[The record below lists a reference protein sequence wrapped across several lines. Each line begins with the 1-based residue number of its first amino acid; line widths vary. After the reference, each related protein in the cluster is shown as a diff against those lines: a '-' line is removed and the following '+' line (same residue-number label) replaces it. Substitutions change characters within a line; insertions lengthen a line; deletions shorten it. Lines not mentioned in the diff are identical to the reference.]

1 MSDTQHD
8 NEHAVERPAA
18 LGRRSLLK
26 ASMALAAAAGLAPA
40 TATWAAAGQGPA
52 VDTDTLVIGLDKGFV
67 NLNGVVAGTG
77 DSDRYTLQ
85 VFDRLYAFDAQG
97 TLQPSLA
104 TAFEIAHDGLSY
116 TYRLRPGVTFH
127 HGGELSADDVK
138 FTMEFAL
145 DPANKSARRAFFAP
159 FVERVEV
166 LGPLTVRFH
175 LSQPDGAFHNKLA
188 GYLPIIPRHYDL
200 AGNAGAVSA
209 LEFFARSPVAA
220 GPYRVVS
227 LSADGN
233 LLELERYEGYWGA
246 KPAIK
251 RIVFRAIKDPTNRLN
266 ALLAGE
272 IDLVVGVPAQDF
284 SRLKAAAD
292 FTAVANPVAAPLLVR
307 PYTTDPQLPLSE
319 VKVRQALNYALDK
332 NAIIKTVLQG
342 IGEPLASG
350 ISRHYP
356 YGFDATLQPYPYDPA
371 KARELLKA
379 AGFAKGFNTKLL
391 ISSDTPKEVAEAVA
405 AYWSQ
410 VGVIAQIQVVDYA
423 TWVSWNDTRRTT
435 PMTVQ
440 QVANAIYDPSHPVG
454 GLFVK
459 SGAWSDYSH
468 PEVEALFAEAARTS
482 DTAGRSALF
491 QRISRILHDDAAAIF
506 ISEIHR
512 VYGRKKRLQWSP
524 TEGTAALR
532 LHEARWA

>member
-1 MSDTQHD
+1 MTDKKTTRPVID
-8 NEHAVERPAA
+8 ER
-18 LGRRSLLK
+18 RRGILK
-26 ASMALAAAAGLAPA
+26 ASAALAGVAAFGGSSLVWASFNETPA
-40 TATWAAAGQGPA
+40 I
-52 VDTDTLVIGLDKGFV
+52 DKDTLVIGLDKGFV

-85 VFDRLYAFDAQG
+85 VFDRLFGFDAAG

-104 TAFEIAHDGLSY
+104 SRYEIAADGLSY
-116 TYRLRPGVTFH
+116 TYFLRPGVKFH
-127 HGGELSADDVK
+127 HGGTVSADDVK

-159 FVERVEV
+159 FVEEVEV
-166 LGPLTVRFH
+166 LDGATVRFR
-175 LSQPDGAFHNKLA
+175 LIKPDGAFHNKLA
-188 GYLPIIPRHYDL
+188 GYLPIIPRNYGSDL
-200 AGNAGAVSA
+200 PA
-209 LEFFARSPVAA
+209 LEFFARSPIAA
-220 GPYRVVS
+220 GAYKVVS

-233 LLELERYEGYWGA
+233 LLELERFDGYWGP

-251 RIVFRAIKDPTNRLN
+251 RIIFRAIKDASNRVN

-284 SRLKAAAD
+284 ARLNGAGNFAA
-292 FTAVANPVAAPLLVR
+292 VSNPVAAPLMVR
-307 PYTTDPQLPLSE
+307 PYTTDPALPLSKLE
-319 VKVRQALNYALDK
+319 VRQALNYALDK

-356 YGFDATLQPYPYDPA
+356 YGFDPTLQPYSYDPA
-371 KARELLKA
+371 KARELLAA
-379 AGFAKGFNTKLL
+379 AGFAKGFTTKLL
-391 ISSDTPKEVAEAVA
+391 ISSDNPKEIAEAVA

-423 TWVSWNDTRRTT
+423 TWTIWNDTRRTT

-459 SGAWSDYSH
+459 SGPWSDYNN
-468 PEVEALFAEAARTS
+468 PEVESLFAEAAHTA
-482 DTAGRSALF
+482 DTAGRGDIF
-491 QRISRILHDDAAAIF
+491 RRISRILHDDAAAIF

-512 VYGRKKRLQWSP
+512 VYGRKKNLEWTP
-524 TEGTAALR
+524 TPGTAALR
-532 LHEARWA
+532 FQEARWV

>member
-1 MSDTQHD
+1 MTDKKPPSPLID
-8 NEHAVERPAA
+8 ERRRGILKASVALAGVAA
-18 LGRRSLLK
+18 LGQTSMVWS
-26 ASMALAAAAGLAPA
+26 ASNETPA
-40 TATWAAAGQGPA
+40 I
-52 VDTDTLVIGLDKGFV
+52 DKDTLVIGLDKGFV

-85 VFDRLYAFDAQG
+85 VFDRLFGFDAAG
-97 TLQPSLA
+97 ILQPSLA
-104 TAFEIAHDGLSY
+104 TAYEVSADGLSY
-116 TYRLRPGVTFH
+116 TYHLRPDVKFH
-127 HGGELSADDVK
+127 HGGTLSADDVK

-159 FVERVEV
+159 FLDAVEV
-166 LGPLTVRFH
+166 PDAATVRFR
-175 LSQPDGAFHNKLA
+175 LSKPDGAFHNKLA
-188 GYLPIIPRHYDL
+188 GYLPIIPRDY
-200 AGNAGAVSA
+200 GSAVPA
-209 LEFFARSPVAA
+209 LEFFSRSPIAA
-220 GPYRVVS
+220 GAYKVVT

-233 LLELERYEGYWGA
+233 HLELERFDGYWGP

-251 RIVFRAIKDPTNRLN
+251 RIIFRAIKDASNRVN

-284 SRLKAAAD
+284 ARLNGSGD
-292 FTAVANPVAAPLLVR
+292 FSAVSNPVAAPLMVR
-307 PYTTDPQLPLSE
+307 PYTSDPQLPLSHVE
-319 VKVRQALNYALDK
+319 VRQALNYALDK

-356 YGFDATLQPYPYDPA
+356 YGYDSSLQPYPYDPG
-371 KARELLKA
+371 KARELLTA
-379 AGFAKGFNTKLL
+379 AGFSKGFSTKLM
-391 ISSDTPKEVAEAVA
+391 ISSDTPKEIAEAVA

-423 TWVSWNDTRRTT
+423 TWVLWNDTRRTT

-459 SGAWSDYSH
+459 SGPWSDYSQ
-468 PEVEALFAEAARTS
+468 PEVESLFAEAAHTADR
-482 DTAGRSALF
+482 AGRDEIF
-491 QRISRILHDDAAAIF
+491 RRISRILHDDAAAVF

-512 VYGRKKRLQWSP
+512 VYGRKKNLEWAP
-524 TEGTAALR
+524 IPGTAALR
-532 LHEARWA
+532 LHEARWV

>member
-1 MSDTQHD
+1 MTDQDPHID
-8 NEHAVERPAA
+8 NNTPSSP
-18 LGRRSLLK
+18 GRRSLLK
-26 ASMALAAAAGLAPA
+26 ASMAMAAVAGLGRASGV
-40 TATWAAAGQGPA
+40 WAASTQGPA
-52 VDTDTLVIGLDKGFV
+52 VDKDTLVIGLDKGFV

-85 VFDRLYAFDAQG
+85 VFDRLYAFDSKG
-97 TLQPSLA
+97 VLQPSLA
-104 TAFEIAHDGLSY
+104 TAFEIAADGLSY
-116 TYRLRPGVTFH
+116 TYHLRPGVKFH
-127 HGGELSADDVK
+127 HGGTLSADDVK

-159 FVERVEV
+159 FVDGVEV
-166 LGPLTVRFH
+166 LDASTVRFR
-175 LSQPDGAFHNKLA
+175 LLKPDGAFHNKLA
-188 GYLPIIPRHYDL
+188 GYLPIIPRNYSL
-200 AGNAGAVSA
+200 GGKGGEVSA

-227 LSADGN
+227 LSTDGS
-233 LLELERYEGYWGA
+233 LLELERFDDYWGP

-251 RIVFRAIKDPTNRLN
+251 RIVFRAIKDASNRLN

-284 SRLKAAAD
+284 ARLGASAD
-292 FTAVANPVAAPLLVR
+292 FAAIANPVAAPLLVR
-307 PYTTDPQLPLSE
+307 PYTTDPQLPLAD

-356 YGFDATLQPYPYDPA
+356 YGFDPTLQPYAYDPA
-371 KARELLKA
+371 KARELLSA
-379 AGFAKGFNTKLL
+379 AGFAKGFSTKLL

-423 TWVSWNDTRRTT
+423 TWTIWNDTRRTT

-459 SGAWSDYSH
+459 SGAWSDYSN
-468 PEVEALFAEAARTS
+468 PEVEALFAEAAHTS

-491 QRISRILHDDAAAIF
+491 QRISRLLHDDAAAIF

-512 VYGRKKRLQWSP
+512 VYGRKKGLQWAP
-524 TEGTAALR
+524 TGGTAALR
-532 LHEARWA
+532 LLDARWA

>member
-1 MSDTQHD
+1 MTDKKTKVSAID
-8 NEHAVERPAA
+8 ERRRGILKAGAA
-18 LGRRSLLK
+18 LAGVAAFGGSSMVW
-26 ASMALAAAAGLAPA
+26 ASSNETPA
-40 TATWAAAGQGPA
+40 I
-52 VDTDTLVIGLDKGFV
+52 DKDTLVIGLDKGFV

-85 VFDRLYAFDAQG
+85 VFDRLYGFDAEG
-97 TLQPSLA
+97 NLQPSLA
-104 TAFEIAHDGLSY
+104 TRYEVAADGLSY
-116 TYRLRPGVTFH
+116 TYHLRSGVKFH
-127 HGGELSADDVK
+127 HGGTLNADDVK

-159 FVERVEV
+159 YVEAVDV
-166 LGPLTVRFH
+166 LDGATVRFR
-175 LSQPDGAFHNKLA
+175 LSKPDGAFHSKLA
-188 GYLPIIPRHYDL
+188 GYLPIIPRNY
-200 AGNAGAVSA
+200 GSPVPA

-220 GPYRVVS
+220 GAYRVVS

-233 LLELERYEGYWGA
+233 LLELERFDDYWGK
-246 KPAIK
+246 KPTIK
-251 RIVFRAIKDPTNRLN
+251 RIVFRAIKDASNRVN

-284 SRLKAAAD
+284 ARLNAGGNFAA
-292 FTAVANPVAAPLLVR
+292 VSNPVAAPLLVR
-307 PYTTDPQLPLSE
+307 PYTTDPQLPLSRVE
-319 VKVRQALNYALDK
+319 VRQALNYALDK

-356 YGFDATLQPYPYDPA
+356 YGFDPSLQPYPYDPA
-371 KARELLKA
+371 KARELLAA
-379 AGFAKGFNTKLL
+379 AGFAKGFSTKLL
-391 ISSDTPKEVAEAVA
+391 ISSDTPKEIAEAVA

-410 VGVIAQIQVVDYA
+410 VGVRAEIQVVDYA
-423 TWVSWNDTRRTT
+423 TWVVWNDTRRTT

-459 SGAWSDYSH
+459 SGAWSDYSN
-468 PEVEALFAEAARTS
+468 PQVEALFTEAAHTA
-482 DTAGRSALF
+482 DIAGRGDIF
-491 QRISRILHDDAAAIF
+491 RRISRILHDDAAAIF

-512 VYGRKKRLQWSP
+512 VYGRKKTLEWAP
-524 TEGTAALR
+524 TAGTAALR
-532 LHEARWA
+532 FHEARWV

>member
-1 MSDTQHD
+1 MTD
-8 NEHAVERPAA
+8 NNIANER
-18 LGRRSLLK
+18 LDERRRNVLK
-26 ASMALAAAAGLAPA
+26 AAAALAGVAAFGGMPSAWGAPA
-40 TATWAAAGQGPA
+40 EAPA

-85 VFDRLYAFDAQG
+85 VFDRLYGFDAQG

-104 TAFEIAHDGLSY
+104 TAYEIAADGLSY
-116 TYRLRPGVTFH
+116 TYRLRPGVKFH
-127 HGGELSADDVK
+127 HGGVVSADDVK

-159 FVERVEV
+159 YVERVDV
-166 LGPLTVRFH
+166 LDAGTVCFR
-175 LSQPDGAFHNKLA
+175 LRKPDGAFHNKLA
-188 GYLPIIPRHYDL
+188 GYLPIIPRNYGSPL
-200 AGNAGAVSA
+200 PA
-209 LEFFARSPVAA
+209 LEFFARSPVSA
-220 GPYRVVS
+220 GAYRVVK

-233 LLELERYEGYWGA
+233 LLELERFEDYWGP

-251 RIVFRAIKDPTNRLN
+251 RIVFRAIKDASNRVN

-272 IDLVVGVPAQDF
+272 IDLIVGVPAQDF
-284 SRLKAAAD
+284 ARLNATD
-292 FTAVANPVAAPLLVR
+292 NFVAVANPVAAPLFVR
-307 PYTTDPQLPLSE
+307 PYTSDPQLPLAN
-319 VKVRQALNYALDK
+319 VQVRQALNYALDK
-332 NAIIKTVLQG
+332 DAIIKTVLQG

-350 ISRHYP
+350 ISRYYP
-356 YGFDATLQPYPYDPA
+356 YGADATLEPYPYSPA
-371 KARELLKA
+371 KARELLAA
-379 AGFAKGFNTKLL
+379 AGFAKGFTTKLL
-391 ISSDTPKEVAEAVA
+391 ISSDNPKEVAEAVA

-410 VGVIAQIQVVDYA
+410 VGVQAQIQVVDYA
-423 TWVSWNDTRRTT
+423 TWVLWNDTRRTT

-459 SGAWSDYSH
+459 AGAWSDYSH
-468 PEVEALFAEAARTS
+468 PEVEALFAEASHTADS
-482 DTAGRSALF
+482 AGRGALF

-512 VYGRKKRLQWSP
+512 VYGRKKNLQWAP
-524 TEGTAALR
+524 TRGTAALR
-532 LHEARWA
+532 LNEARWV